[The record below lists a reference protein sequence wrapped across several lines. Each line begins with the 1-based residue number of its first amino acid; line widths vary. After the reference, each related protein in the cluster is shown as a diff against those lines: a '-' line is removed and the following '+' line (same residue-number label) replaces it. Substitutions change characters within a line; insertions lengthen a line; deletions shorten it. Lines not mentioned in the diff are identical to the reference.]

1 MMLAKPLLKGLL
13 PKVSPIGAMYWPHRG
28 ALFKMSHE
36 HCTPNDAPLP
46 PRLEKYRLR
55 TWLSQMSPL

>member
-13 PKVSPIGAMYWPHRG
+13 PKVSPIGAMYWPHSG